1 MRYLVYGTW
10 GQLQMVARMTRKTRS
25 MSIQILICEVRKGIL
40 ITAKID
46 RRNVLLAIV
55 LAANL
60 V

>member
-1 MRYLVYGTW
+1 
-10 GQLQMVARMTRKTRS
+10 MVARMTRKTRS